1 MIRTKKIDIAAT
13 LSLLTSILAGSTVPL
28 FLKYFTSYIDN
39 WTANGIRYPFSALL
53 YLPWLLIARKRGALT
68 RRMWKLALA
77 PTIINIFGQ
86 ILWAW
91 TPYYIDPGLMSLLF
105 RLSTLWAVLGSFIMF
120 KDERHLIYSK
130 NFWLGFLFAAGGFLA
145 IILGGKQTFNRTTII
160 GIIMISLSSICWAG
174 YQLFVRRNLSSVD
187 SRTSFGMVSVMTSI
201 GLIVGM
207 FSFGKPEQALQ
218 MPVGITILVIV
229 SGFIG
234 VAAAHLL
241 LYFALKRIGVAICST
256 ANLASPFLTVFLSHL
271 LFKETLTLSQWIAG
285 LIFILGGFLLTQ
297 AQVDLRKLN

>member
-1 MIRTKKIDIAAT
+1 MRKKIDIAAT
-13 LSLLTSILAGSTVPL
+13 LALSASILAGSTVPL

-68 RRMWKLALA
+68 GKMWKLALP
-77 PTIINIFGQ
+77 PTIINVFGQ

-91 TPYYIDPGLMSLLF
+91 TPYYIDPGLMSFLF

-120 KDERHLIYSK
+120 KDERHLIRST
-130 NFWLGFLFAAGGFLA
+130 NFWLGFILAVGGFFA
-145 IILGGKQTFNRTTII
+145 IILWGKQTFDKATAI
-160 GIIMISLSSICWAG
+160 GITMIFFSSICWAG

-201 GLIVGM
+201 GLLGGM
-207 FSFGKPEQALQ
+207 FSFGNPEKALHI
-218 MPVGITILVIV
+218 PTGILFLVII

-256 ANLASPFLTVFLSHL
+256 TNLASPFLTAFLSHL
-271 LFKETLTLSQWIAG
+271 LFSEILTVGQWIAG
-285 LIFILGGFLLTQ
+285 IIFVLGGFFLIR
-297 AQVDLRKLN
+297 AQVDLRK